1 VNADIQRQSI
11 CPKKPAPKKGTFF
24 TLYDDEEEEELKGR
38 NKGKPNGR
46 EKDLKKKD
54 EATSLR
60 EKIDESIKSKQTM
73 VAQ

>member
-1 VNADIQRQSI
+1 
-11 CPKKPAPKKGTFF
+11 
-24 TLYDDEEEEELKGR
+24 LYDDEEEDELKGR